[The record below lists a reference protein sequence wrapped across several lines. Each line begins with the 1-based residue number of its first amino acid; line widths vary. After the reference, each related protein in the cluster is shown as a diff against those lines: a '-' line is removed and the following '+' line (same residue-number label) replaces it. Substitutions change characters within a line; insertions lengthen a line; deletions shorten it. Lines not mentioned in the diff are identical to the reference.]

1 MTKTNYSAPSTG
13 NALPDFDKQNQES
26 LEHNEM
32 LLREEQLEELKITNP
47 LAYEELMRNEGL
59 EDDERPSDDEPV

>member
-1 MTKTNYSAPSTG
+1 
-13 NALPDFDKQNQES
+13 
-26 LEHNEM
+26 M